1 MNINRLFDPSSC
13 IVPIVIKWP
22 QTYSIL
28 VPQVR
33 KSHYPP
39 DPSVHCHVSLSSC
52 GSTSA
57 ARAAAAAA
65 PPPSC
70 AAYSYAVMTKA
81 LWVSRVL
88 KYPKKCLEDLTM
100 FSCLLDEGIP
110 KEWRKLNSHDGFLSY
125 LQTSTANSVHLAAHF
140 CPALVCPQKATVRI
154 QFLPYFWNPLI
165 K

>member
-1 MNINRLFDPSSC
+1 MQKLSSR
-13 IVPIVIKWP
+13 IIILIVIKGVIQQLHFFAPTPPLCGQLLYRELEHKMPLLTPPPSSRPHSYWMAPNILDP
-22 QTYSIL
+22 QD
-28 VPQVR
+28 R

-39 DPSVHCHVSLSSC
+39 DLSVHCHVSLSSC

-100 FSCLLDEGIP
+100 F
-110 KEWRKLNSHDGFLSY
+110 FM
-125 LQTSTANSVHLAAHF
+125 STWWGDSKNMEDIEFSRWPF
-140 CPALVCPQKATVRI
+140 
-154 QFLPYFWNPLI
+154 
-165 K
+165 